1 MLARLI
7 GAMALVVLGGQT
19 GNAATFSFLGGEGV
33 VVETNAVSDVDLGG
47 LDGLPRKE
55 QTRIGNQTA
64 VVNDNYTNLNNGAD
78 IETTSRQRGDSRAT
92 LEYKGYWTTDP
103 PKNTYYQ
110 GRARMGYAI
119 TNTGDPGTLL
129 YQFDISDT
137 VLQLWSGGERE
148 QNPFN
153 FASRE
158 GPPKSVGVELRHRVF
173 VDNSQTVSDRKLTF
187 WTFIEDVGEFESR
200 VRFRIDQNGIPASTS
215 PIEQAPAPGEQ
226 PETIGWTATVD
237 RQFTASIGTF
247 EAGETKD
254 VIVQMDMTV
263 LHGTESD
270 VDLVYKDPGTFS
282 GRFSFVDAPP
292 SGGTFPPVIP
302 LPAAGWMLLSG
313 LAALGVARHGVRRR
327 RG

>member
-47 LDGLPRKE
+47 PGRLPRQEETK
-55 QTRIGNQTA
+55 IGNQTS
-64 VVNDNYTNLNNGAD
+64 VVNDNYTNQRNGAE

-92 LEYKGYWTTDP
+92 LEYNGYWTTDP
-103 PKNTYYQ
+103 PKNTFYQ
-110 GRARMGYAI
+110 GRARIGYAI
-119 TNTGDPGTLL
+119 TNTGDPGALL

-137 VLQLWSGGERE
+137 ELQLRSGGERE

-153 FASRE
+153 IASRE

-173 VDNSQTVSDRKLTF
+173 VDNSQVVSDKRLAF
-187 WTFIEDVGEFESR
+187 WTFIEDIGEFESK
-200 VRFRIDQNGIPASTS
+200 VSFRIDQDGISASTS
-215 PIEQAPAPGEQ
+215 PITQEQFPGG
-226 PETIGWTATVD
+226 PLETIGWTATVD
-237 RQFTASIGTF
+237 RQFTASLGTF
-247 EAGETKD
+247 ETDETKD

-263 LHGTESD
+263 LHGTESE

-292 SGGTFPPVIP
+292 PGGTPPPVVP

-313 LAALGVARHGVRRR
+313 FAALGVARHGVRRR